1 MSDTPYILIVDDEWM
16 NRELLEAYLKM
27 GGYRV
32 GQVSSGEK
40 ALEMVADQPPA
51 LVMLDVRLAGI
62 SGFEVCRRL
71 KEDANT
77 SAIPVVMVTALDSTE
92 DQQQITAAGADGF
105 IAKPFEM
112 EPLLA
117 KVRSLLAK
125 A

>member
-32 GQVSSGEK
+32 GQANNGEK

-51 LVMLDVRLAGI
+51 LVMLDVRLPGI

-71 KEDANT
+71 KEGATT

-112 EPLLA
+112 DALLA
-117 KVRSLLAK
+117 KVRSLLAG

>member
-1 MSDTPYILIVDDEWM
+1 MSETPYILIVDDEWM

-32 GQVSSGEK
+32 GQANNGEK

-51 LVMLDVRLAGI
+51 LVMLDVRLSGI

-77 SAIPVVMVTALDSTE
+77 RVIPVVMVTALDSTE

-112 EPLLA
+112 DALLA
-117 KVRSLLAK
+117 KVRSLLAG

>member
-32 GQVSSGEK
+32 GQANNGEK

-51 LVMLDVRLAGI
+51 LVMLDVRLPGI

-71 KEDANT
+71 KEAATT

-112 EPLLA
+112 DALLA
-117 KVRSLLAK
+117 KVRSLLAG

>member
-32 GQVSSGEK
+32 GQANNGEK

-51 LVMLDVRLAGI
+51 LVMLDVRLPGI

-71 KEDANT
+71 KEAATTSVDPGGDGHGAGLDRRSAANHRCR
-77 SAIPVVMVTALDSTE
+77 SRWFYRQAL
-92 DQQQITAAGADGF
+92 
-105 IAKPFEM
+105 
-112 EPLLA
+112 
-117 KVRSLLAK
+117 
-125 A
+125 